1 MINVGNI
8 QVREGASIPKAQH
21 GTMTKGLAPAEYNIG
36 IDPLVGPWESLSD
49 LEAYMISSGRKDKQG
64 NPLFINGQETTIVG
78 SDGIPHKYIRSNGA
92 WLAMNYSGGAAAYAS
107 DIYDVAAGKTQAAIN
122 SDVAFTLDTI
132 AEDYVTSYDIGH
144 LTYGSETWRQSM
156 ERQFLPVSKN
166 VEFAEKYDMD
176 GVFERYLTG
185 VHGNL
190 YVEGIGGYTGNAGGD
205 MHDTSVHPL
214 QYVID
219 DINTRLEALE

>member
-92 WLAMNYSGGAAAYAS
+92 WLAMNYSGGGSSGGGSIVTDYNDLDNKPIIQNEDEYGYVLEGYCNAPGSRSFAQGDGTAS
-107 DIYDVAAGKTQAAIN
+107 VGECSHAEGVNCGQSLTDIT
-122 SDVAFTLDTI
+122 
-132 AEDYVTSYDIGH
+132 
-144 LTYGSETWRQSM
+144 
-156 ERQFLPVSKN
+156 VSKSYCGMSGDKFYILENGETYDLTEN
-166 VEFAEKYDMD
+166 V
-176 GVFERYLTG
+176 
-185 VHGNL
+185 
-190 YVEGIGGYTGNAGGD
+190 
-205 MHDTSVHPL
+205 
-214 QYVID
+214 
-219 DINTRLEALE
+219 